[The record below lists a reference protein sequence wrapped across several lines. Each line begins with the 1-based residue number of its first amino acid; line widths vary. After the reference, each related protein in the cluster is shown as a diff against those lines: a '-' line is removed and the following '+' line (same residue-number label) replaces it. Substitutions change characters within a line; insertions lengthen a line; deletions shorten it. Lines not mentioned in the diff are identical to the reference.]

1 MPVSSA
7 LFVFPLY
14 KMAFLYQVNDQLK
27 GGLFRYLRMQCG
39 STPFKRSTLS
49 GLACKCYCTQ
59 FRYYKGQKKVKG
71 LSHNKETKQISY
83 AYHLKQKRNSFAS
96 RIDNSLKILLNYA
109 LVSIKTKNRLCSPTT
124 TETKKQTSSKNP
136 YNFRAFH
143 FSQLEFNT
151 DRAMFLSAA
160 SWHT

>member
-14 KMAFLYQVNDQLK
+14 NMAFLYQVNDQLK
-27 GGLFRYLRMQCG
+27 EGLFRYPRMQGG

-49 GLACKCYCTQ
+49 
-59 FRYYKGQKKVKG
+59 GQKKVKG

-109 LVSIKTKNRLCSPTT
+109 LVSIKTKNRLRSPTT
-124 TETKKQTSSKNP
+124 TEKKKQTSSKNP

-151 DRAMFLSAA
+151 DRAMLLSAA

>member
-1 MPVSSA
+1 MQVTQETHWGKTNKENYHFTRHAGKLS
-7 LFVFPLY
+7 FVCLPPLQHDI
-14 KMAFLYQVNDQLK
+14 FVQVNDQLK

-49 GLACKCYCTQ
+49 GLACKCQCTQ

-83 AYHLKQKRNSFAS
+83 AYHLKQKCNSFAS

-109 LVSIKTKNRLCSPTT
+109 LVSIKTKNRLRSPTT
-124 TETKKQTSSKNP
+124 TEMKKQTSSKK
-136 YNFRAFH
+136 
-143 FSQLEFNT
+143 
-151 DRAMFLSAA
+151 FL
-160 SWHT
+160 